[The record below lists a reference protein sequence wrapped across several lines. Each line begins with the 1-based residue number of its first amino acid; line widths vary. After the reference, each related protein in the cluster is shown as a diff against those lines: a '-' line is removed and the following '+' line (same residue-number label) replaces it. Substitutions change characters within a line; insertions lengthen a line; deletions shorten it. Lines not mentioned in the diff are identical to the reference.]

1 MDAFV
6 IRRPVTDDDGDHD
19 LSPSVREEADERPSK
34 RIKRD
39 EIQDSQSD
47 DPDESA
53 AEESRELRPIDPDDA
68 DDALEDPTSRVG
80 RLTDVENVLP
90 PTQMDEGAVAEYEAL
105 RSSQIKGSDDDKTE
119 DTSSKWAK
127 GRSSIYVD
135 AFNLALDTVL
145 EEEAH
150 LFNDKEMD
158 IFRQWRDLNYEAQ
171 YL

>member
-1 MDAFV
+1 MDTFV
-6 IRRPVTDDDGDHD
+6 IRRPVTGDDGDHD
-19 LSPSVREEADERPSK
+19 LSLSVREEVDKRPSK
-34 RIKRD
+34 RAKRE

-47 DPDESA
+47 DSDGST
-53 AEESRELRPIDPDDA
+53 AEDSRELQPIDQDDA
-68 DDALEDPTSRVG
+68 DDALEDLTSRAG
-80 RLTDVENVLP
+80 RLTDVEHVLP

-105 RSSQIKGSDDDKTE
+105 RSSQIKESDDGKTE
-119 DTSSKWAK
+119 EIPSKWAK

-158 IFRQWRDLNYEAQ
+158 IFRQWRSLNYEAQ